1 MSLTREE
8 EDLDK
13 LIEETFKS
21 IQDSKRTE
29 FGDNIE
35 SISFAEKEE
44 KNWTS
49 LDQLEN
55 EYKSLENQRY
65 KDDTEHRKVLST
77 WAGTL
82 VSIWLVSVLLILTN
96 NTNRFELSDSVL
108 IALLGTTTL
117 NVLGLMVIVLNDLF
131 NKSK

>member
-1 MSLTREE
+1 MSYKI
-8 EDLDK
+8 DLDK
-13 LIEETFKS
+13 LIDETFKN
-21 IQDSKRTE
+21 IKASKER
-29 FGDNIE
+29 E
-35 SISFAEKEE
+35 SALTNENVSFAKKEEQNWSDLDKLEKE
-44 KNWTS
+44 S
-49 LDQLEN
+49 
-55 EYKSLENQRY
+55 KSLENQRY

-82 VSIWLVSVLLILTN
+82 VTVWLVSVILILTN
-96 NTNRFELSDSVL
+96 NYLKFHLSDSVL